1 MGPQEP
7 SIQTDLS
14 YVRLSQN
21 VGGSEMSETEIK
33 DGLRYSKDH
42 EWIKI
47 EGDIAIVGITDY
59 AQDSLHEITF
69 VEISE
74 VGTVLEAN
82 SECGLVESMKASSDI
97 FTPVAGEIIEVNSE
111 LEDAPEIVNEDP
123 YGKGWMF
130 KIKPSNL
137 DADLAKLL
145 DAAGYKA
152 FIESL

>member
-1 MGPQEP
+1 
-7 SIQTDLS
+7 
-14 YVRLSQN
+14 
-21 VGGSEMSETEIK
+21 MSDTVVK
-33 DGLRYSKDH
+33 DDRKYSKDH
-42 EWIKI
+42 EWIKV
-47 EGDIAIVGITDY
+47 EGDLVVVGITDF
-59 AQDSLHEITF
+59 AQNSLHEITF

-74 VGTVLEAN
+74 VGTSLEAN

-97 FTPVAGEIIEVNSE
+97 FSPVGGEIVEVNSE

-137 DADLAKLL
+137 EVDIAGLMDATA
-145 DAAGYKA
+145 YKE

>member
-1 MGPQEP
+1 
-7 SIQTDLS
+7 
-14 YVRLSQN
+14 
-21 VGGSEMSETEIK
+21 MSDTEVK
-33 DGLRYSKDH
+33 DDRSYSKDH
-42 EWIKI
+42 EWVKV
-47 EGDIAIVGITDY
+47 EGGLAVVGITDF
-59 AQDSLHEITF
+59 AQNSLHEITF

-97 FTPVAGEIIEVNSE
+97 FSPISGEIVEVNAE

-137 DADLAKLL
+137 DADISGLM
-145 DAAGYKA
+145 DAGAYKE
-152 FIESL
+152 FIDSL